1 MICGNAGIVY
11 VEIFAVKLIPF
22 LRNPIN
28 IYSFSFFRYIQDK
41 VRRSF
46 NQHPYCNQTGNPGC
60 MGELMPE
67 ILPKDTIKDGFCPDT
82 YQFPMFTKQFC
93 TEMIE
98 EAEWADDW
106 FKSGNDTVYD
116 DR

>member
-1 MICGNAGIVY
+1 
-11 VEIFAVKLIPF
+11 
-22 LRNPIN
+22 
-28 IYSFSFFRYIQDK
+28 
-41 VRRSF
+41 
-46 NQHPYCNQTGNPGC
+46 
-60 MGELMPE
+60 MPE

-93 TEMIE
+93 AEMIE